1 MLLRFISLESI
12 RFYLFIFVSF
22 CNAKMLVFYETLAIV
37 VVLLLSLKP
46 GLLTWYQE
54 FVWSP

>member
-54 FVWSP
+54 FV